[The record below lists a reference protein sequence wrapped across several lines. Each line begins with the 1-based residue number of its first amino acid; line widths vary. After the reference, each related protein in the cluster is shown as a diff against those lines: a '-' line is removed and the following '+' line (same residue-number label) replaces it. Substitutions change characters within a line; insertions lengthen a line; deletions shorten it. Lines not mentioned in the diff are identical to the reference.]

1 MDDNTL
7 ELRELPLAS
16 PKALAQLDDFLCR
29 AGLQRDELDYYA
41 GLFAGSKLVAGGGY
55 AGRTVKCLAVDAS
68 LRSAGLLSRVMTH
81 LYTRLVEN
89 GADNVFIFTQPEKA
103 DIFKSLGFHTVG
115 SAPAAILLESN
126 PTGLASYLRALSA
139 SRRPGLAAAI
149 VVNCNPFT
157 LGHQYLIETAA
168 AQCDHLHLFVVSED
182 RSVFPFAVRRS
193 LIEKGTAHL
202 PNITIHAGCDYIISA
217 ATFPTYFLKEYSE
230 LVKTHAALDID
241 IFARQ
246 IAPVLGIRRRFAGE
260 EPFDPVTAA
269 YNAAM
274 QEILPRHAI
283 DLVVIPRK
291 TAQDTPISA
300 SLVRRLIAAG
310 RLEDTRP
317 LLPASTF
324 DYLCS
329 EAAQPVLNKIRAS
342 DDQAD
347 GK

>member
-1 MDDNTL
+1 MDDSTL

-16 PKALAQLDDFLCR
+16 PKALAQLDDFLGR

-41 GLFAGSKLVAGGGY
+41 GLFAGSKLLAGGGY
-55 AGRTVKCLAVDAS
+55 AGRTIKCLAVDAS
-68 LRSAGLLSRVMTH
+68 FRSEGLLSRVMTH

-89 GADNVFIFTQPEKA
+89 GADNIFIFTQPDHA

-126 PTGLASYLRALSA
+126 PNGLASYLRNLSA
-139 SRRPGLAAAI
+139 SRKPGLAAAI

-157 LGHQYLIETAA
+157 LGHLYLIETAA
-168 AQCDHLHLFVVSED
+168 SRCEHLHLFVVSED

-202 PNITIHAGCDYIISA
+202 PNITIHAGGDYIISA
-217 ATFPTYFLKEYSE
+217 ATFPTYFLKQYSD

-246 IAPVLGIRRRFAGE
+246 IAPALGISRRFAGE

-283 DLVVIPRK
+283 ELVIIPRK
-291 TAQDTPISA
+291 AAQGQPISA

-310 RLEDTRP
+310 HLEETRP

-329 EAAQPVLNKIRAS
+329 EAAQPVLDKIRAAFG
-342 DDQAD
+342 QAD